1 MTALLA
7 TLVVF
12 MFHRV
17 APDVPANAISRAL
30 TVPVTAFE
38 EELDGLQRRGIRTY
52 TAAEAA
58 RALLDHKRVDG
69 VVLTFDDG
77 RSDGYDY
84 ILPALR
90 KRGMHGTFYVN
101 SGTIDGV
108 FHMTWR
114 QLRELRADGNEVGC
128 HGAHHLD
135 LSTLT
140 RAEQTKEIGDCL
152 DKVAAHAGARPAT
165 YAYASGKYDAT
176 TLALLRGFGIL
187 AAVTEHYGTVHD
199 MHDALEWPR
208 VRVDRDTPVSAF
220 ESAAE
225 EARPR

>member
-1 MTALLA
+1 MTAFLA

-17 APDVPANAISRAL
+17 APDVPSNAISRAL
-30 TVPVTAFE
+30 TVPVATFD

-52 TAAEAA
+52 TAQEAA
-58 RALLDHKRVDG
+58 RALAEHKPVNG

-84 ILPALR
+84 VLPALR
-90 KRGMHGTFYVN
+90 KHGMHGTFYVN
-101 SGTIDGV
+101 SGTIDGA

-114 QLRELRADGNEVGC
+114 QLRELRANGNEVGC

-140 RAEQTKEIGDCL
+140 RAEQKNEIGNCL
-152 DKVAAHAGARPAT
+152 DKVAAHAGARPET

-176 TLALLRGFGIL
+176 TLSLLHGFGIV
-187 AAVTEHYGTVHD
+187 AAVTERYGTVRD
-199 MHDALEWPR
+199 MHDPLEWPR
-208 VRVDRDTPVSAF
+208 VRVDRDTPVAAF
-220 ESAAE
+220 EAAAE
-225 EARPR
+225 EARSR